1 MSELAWMSAVEI
13 ARRVNQGELEPQ
25 SAVAEH
31 LERIARFNPDLNA
44 FIQVDEKARAAAE
57 GPLAGCTIAVK
68 ESYQVQGMSWTWSSP
83 KFDGQ
88 VAATDSEP
96 VVRARQSGAAVIG
109 KTNIPELV
117 ASVGTMS
124 PLFGATQNPWRTGI
138 TPGGSSGGSAAAV
151 AAGLTTVALGDDLGG
166 SIRMPASCSG
176 VVGLRPTP
184 GRVRED
190 VIDPMGINARGPL
203 TRTVADARL
212 LFEVL
217 SGETAPPRNHRRRRL
232 LDVLSTP
239 IGMAE
244 PVAAAARRALEALAR
259 AGHET
264 GSALAWDPMPVAA
277 AYKVNRRVSLAA
289 WPGEASEYGAG
300 VRTLIAEGRE
310 IGAAEFFN
318 ALQAGL
324 DAGRRIRDALESGGF
339 DAILTPTI
347 GLLPMAYDDLPPFL
361 GDAWNQHVQFV
372 LPVSYSRLPSI
383 SIPAGL
389 FEGLPIGVMLTGNHC
404 REWELLDLAEDLEAQ
419 PGFGFQRPPGF
430 DLMDRP

>member
-1 MSELAWMSAVEI
+1 MSELAWLNAVDV
-13 ARRVNQGELEPQ
+13 ARRVNLGELDPQ
-25 SAVAEH
+25 AITTEH
-31 LERIARFNPDLNA
+31 LERIANFNLALNA
-44 FIQVDEKARAAAE
+44 YIQIDEHARAAAQ

-88 VAATDSEP
+88 VAGTDSEP
-96 VVRARQSGAAVIG
+96 VVRAREAGAAVIG

-124 PLFGATQNPWRTGI
+124 PLFGPTQNPWQTGI

-151 AAGLTTVALGDDLGG
+151 AAGLATVALGDDLGG
-166 SIRMPASCSG
+166 SIRVPASCCG
-176 VVGLRPTP
+176 IVGLRPTA

-190 VIDPMGINARGPL
+190 IPDPMGINSRGPM

-217 SGETAPPRNHRRRRL
+217 TGETAPPRSDRRRRL
-232 LDVLSTP
+232 LHVLSTP

-244 PVAAAARRALEALAR
+244 PVAAAATRAVEALAR

-264 GSALAWDPMPVAA
+264 GTAMAWDPMPVAA

-289 WPGEASEYGAG
+289 WPGEPSEYSVG
-300 VRTLIAEGRE
+300 VRTLISEGRE

-324 DAGRRIRDALESGGF
+324 DAGRRIRDALETDGF
-339 DAILTPTI
+339 DAIVSPTI
-347 GLLPMAYDDLPPFL
+347 GLVPMAYDNLPPFL

-389 FEGLPIGVMLTGNHC
+389 FEGLPIGVMLTGNHG

-419 PGFGFQRPPGF
+419 PGFGFQRPPDF
-430 DLMDRP
+430 E